1 MSIKNKFAQMFG
13 KKQSTN
19 KLGVSMTKQGI
30 AYCHIAG
37 QSVQDVQRLNLVDGD
52 FKKTLH
58 VLSSSLGLS
67 GDCRIVLAP
76 TQYHIVQ
83 IDRPNVSD
91 EEMNQA
97 LKWQI
102 KELVNIAPDDM
113 IVDYFDG
120 PQLSGGAQKLNV
132 VCASKTELAG
142 FVTELHDQDIE
153 ISMISTEEFAFANLL
168 SLQDDAHLLLV
179 QQPNEELIILI
190 VKNGQV
196 FFHRRLRGFSE
207 LAQKSQDELSFGM
220 VDSIS
225 LEIQRSTDYF
235 ERQLKQA
242 PIKTIKVLIPN
253 DNESFI
259 ARKLS
264 ENTNVAVELFEMPE
278 GFENY
283 REFAVTLGLMT
294 QHHDLSQVEQGETV

>member
-1 MSIKNKFAQMFG
+1 MFG

-19 KLGVSMTKQGI
+19 QLGVSMTKQGI
-30 AYCHIAG
+30 AYCHITE
-37 QSVQDVQRLNLVDGD
+37 QNIQDAQRLNLVDGD
-52 FKKTLH
+52 FTKTLN
-58 VLSSSLGLS
+58 VLNSSLGLS
-67 GDCRIVLAP
+67 GDCQLILAP

-83 IDRPNVSD
+83 IDRPNVSE

-97 LKWQI
+97 LKWQV

-120 PQLSGGAQKLNV
+120 PQLPGGLQKLNV
-132 VCASKTELAG
+132 VCASKKELAG
-142 FVTELHDQDIE
+142 YVNELLQNGIE
-153 ISMISTEEFAFANLL
+153 ISAISTEEFAFANLL
-168 SLQDDAHLLLV
+168 PVQDDAHLLLV
-179 QQPNEELIILI
+179 QQPDEELIILI
-190 VKNGQV
+190 VKHGQI
-196 FFHRRLRGFSE
+196 FFHRRLRGFSDI
-207 LAQKSQDELSFGM
+207 AKKSQDELSFGV

-253 DNESFI
+253 DNESYI

-278 GFENY
+278 AYKDY
-283 REFAVTLGLMT
+283 REYAVTLGL
-294 QHHDLSQVEQGETV
+294 LSQHPAKAPQEQDEVV

>member
-1 MSIKNKFAQMFG
+1 M
-13 KKQSTN
+13 
-19 KLGVSMTKQGI
+19 
-30 AYCHIAG
+30 
-37 QSVQDVQRLNLVDGD
+37 
-52 FKKTLH
+52 
-58 VLSSSLGLS
+58 
-67 GDCRIVLAP
+67 LAP

-132 VCASKTELAG
+132 VCASKIELAG

-294 QHHDLSQVEQGETV
+294 QHDDLSQVEQGETV